1 MKSKKKT
8 ARPGRKKFLLP
19 PLFGLFVLGRSAEA
33 QQSQSSV
40 IQPLTPPVESA
51 TQINMTNN
59 FQVFGAH
66 PAATAPGEYEPFRWN
81 QVVFRPHADYTYTVA
96 YGILAAP
103 SNHVDTTIQD
113 ISPGILINIGPH
125 WALDY
130 TATIGIY
137 SNTNFQQA
145 FNNSITLSGTTV
157 FTDWLFG
164 FTQTANLDTS
174 PLIETG
180 GQTQTQTY
188 GTSITGH
195 HENSQYISE
204 DIGLYQTFFYVQG
217 GFENNKTWNTMNWL
231 NYQPQSRFNLGIGT
245 GFGYNMAESGPD
257 SIFFPLQ
264 GRINWR
270 ARDKL
275 SFSLSG
281 GFQFTEFLGG
291 QGANN
296 LFSPIYSGSI
306 QYQLFAQTQ
315 ISAFASRSFNPS
327 MFVGEYSDL
336 TSVGASFSQRFL
348 GQFFLS
354 LSGSYNRQQYV
365 ASSTDILANRTDKY
379 YALTARLGHTFL
391 QRGNIS
397 VFYQYGNNNSTFPG
411 YSYSS
416 PQFGGEV
423 SYSF

>member
-8 ARPGRKKFLLP
+8 AVPSRKKILLP
-19 PLFGLFVLGRSAEA
+19 SLFGLVVLSRSAAEA
-33 QQSQSSV
+33 QQSSV
-40 IQPLTPPVESA
+40 IQPLAPPVEST
-51 TQINMTNN
+51 TQITMTNN

-66 PAATAPGEYEPFRWN
+66 PPATAPGEYEPFRWN
-81 QVVFRPHADYTYTVA
+81 QIVFRPHVDYTYTVA
-96 YGILAAP
+96 YGVLAAP

-157 FTDWLFG
+157 FTDWLFN
-164 FTQTANLDTS
+164 FVQTADLDTS
-174 PLIETG
+174 ALIETG
-180 GQTQTQTY
+180 GQTSTQTY
-188 GTSITGH
+188 GTSLTGH

-204 DIGLYQTFFYVQG
+204 DVGLYQTFFYVEG
-217 GFENNKTWNTMNWL
+217 GFENNKTWSTMNWL
-231 NYQPQSRFNLGIGT
+231 NYQPQSRFNVGIGA
-245 GFGYNMAESGPD
+245 GLGYNLAESGPD
-257 SIFFPLQ
+257 SVFFPVQ

-306 QYQLFAQTQ
+306 QYQLFSQTQ

-327 MFVGEYSDL
+327 LFVGEYSDL
-336 TSVGASFSQRFL
+336 TSVGCSLSQRFL

-365 ASSTDILANRTDKY
+365 ASSTDIAANRTDKY
-379 YALTARLGHTFL
+379 YALTARLGHAFL
-391 QRGNIS
+391 QRGTVSI
-397 VFYQYGNNNSTFPG
+397 FYQYGNNNSTFPG

-423 SYSF
+423 NYSF

>member
-8 ARPGRKKFLLP
+8 AVPGRKKFLLP

-33 QQSQSSV
+33 QQSSV
-40 IQPLTPPVESA
+40 IQPLTPPVEST

-81 QVVFRPHADYTYTVA
+81 QIVFRPHADYTYTVA
-96 YGILAAP
+96 YGVLAAP

-113 ISPGILINIGPH
+113 ISPGILVNIGQH

-130 TATIGIY
+130 TFLLGIY
-137 SNTNFQQA
+137 SNTNFSREIGN
-145 FNNSITLSGTTV
+145 FITLSGTTV
-157 FTDWLFG
+157 FTDWVVNFV
-164 FTQTANLDTS
+164 QTADLSTS

-180 GQTQTQTY
+180 GQTSTQTY
-188 GTSITGH
+188 GTSLTGH

-204 DIGLYQTFFYVQG
+204 DVGLYQTFFYVEG
-217 GFENNKTWNTMNWL
+217 GFENNKTWSTMNWL
-231 NYQPQSRFNLGIGT
+231 NYQPQSRFNVGIGA
-245 GFGYNMAESGPD
+245 GLGYNLAESGPD
-257 SIFFPLQ
+257 SVFFPVQ

-315 ISAFASRSFNPS
+315 MSVFASRSFNPS
-327 MFVGEYSDL
+327 LFVGEYSDL
-336 TSVGASFSQRFL
+336 TSVGASLSQRFL

-379 YALTARLGHTFL
+379 YALTARLGHAFL

-397 VFYQYGNNNSTFPG
+397 IFYQYGNNNSTFSG

>member
-8 ARPGRKKFLLP
+8 AVPSRKKILLP

-33 QQSQSSV
+33 QQSS
-40 IQPLTPPVESA
+40 IIEPLTPPVEST

-59 FQVFGAH
+59 FQVFGVH
-66 PAATAPGEYEPFRWN
+66 PAATPPGEYEPFRWN
-81 QVVFRPHADYTYTVA
+81 QIVFRPHGDYTYIVA
-96 YGILAAP
+96 KGVLAAP
-103 SNHVDTTIQD
+103 SNRVDTTIQN

-130 TATIGIY
+130 TATIGLY
-137 SNTNFQQA
+137 SNTNFSQA
-145 FNNSITLSGTTV
+145 FNNSISLSGTTV
-157 FTDWLFG
+157 FTDWIFG
-164 FTQTANLDTS
+164 FVQTANLDTS
-174 PLIETG
+174 ALIETG
-180 GQTQTQTY
+180 GQTSTQTY
-188 GTSITGH
+188 GTSVTGH

-204 DIGLYQTFFYVQG
+204 DVAVYQTFFYAEG
-217 GFENNKTWNTMNWL
+217 GFENNKTWSTMNWL
-231 NYQPQSRFNLGIGT
+231 NYQPQSRFNMGIGA
-245 GFGYNMAESGPD
+245 GLGYNLAESGPD
-257 SIFFPLQ
+257 SVFLPVQ

-275 SFSLSG
+275 SFALSG

-291 QGANN
+291 QGANS
-296 LFSPIYSGSI
+296 LFSPVYSGSI

-315 ISAFASRSFNPS
+315 ISVFASRSFNPS

-365 ASSTDILANRTDKY
+365 ASSTDILANRTDKF

-391 QRGNIS
+391 QRGNVSI
-397 VFYQYGNNNSTFPG
+397 FYQYGNNNSTFPG